1 MYIWFVHQGKNL
13 AIVEIYQ
20 GKCCREMAFSKSSTI
35 LQKQNLILPSTILLA
50 SASELNPA
58 NTTLQKKKNILTL
71 IHPSPSS
78 QCSILLII
86 LYLLLQ
92 ALKCCLSTKVTDLYR
107 EGYWWQTSTM
117 KRWSRLHTR
126 DMKMCPVLNKYNTLT
141 P

>member
-13 AIVEIYQ
+13 AVVEIYQ

-58 NTTLQKKKNILTL
+58 NTTLQNNEKNILTL
-71 IHPSPSS
+71 IHPSTSS

-107 EGYWWQTSTM
+107 GGYWWQTSTM
-117 KRWSRLHTR
+117 K
-126 DMKMCPVLNKYNTLT
+126 
-141 P
+141 